1 MKIIYYV
8 RDGVPEENKV
18 EKRPNKN
25 VFELAEDSAEW
36 WTVRFGVNVKI
47 LLVISG
53 VQEFSKNVGPTSL
66 F

>member
-1 MKIIYYV
+1 MIYYV

-25 VFELAEDSAEW
+25 VFELAEDSAAW